1 MYVHKDPML
10 SPKNQ
15 GFFCGRTNLIN
26 NKFCFRSYNC
36 FKDVARHGE
45 AKAYLFFKMYIINR
59 SKTQEIDLCSVS
71 RRHTDGSATPV
82 EILMG
87 ACNQGEKFLDSD
99 CISSQALRLL
109 CSYISKPRS
118 SALSCDLNSF
128 SCLFCCSLSFSCC
141 CLL

>member
-1 MYVHKDPML
+1 ML
-10 SPKNQ
+10 SPKNS

-45 AKAYLFFKMYIINR
+45 AKAYLFFKICIINR
-59 SKTQEIDLCSVS
+59 SKTQEIDLHSV
-71 RRHTDGSATPV
+71 ATHSGWLCYSLLTLRW
-82 EILMG
+82 EL
-87 ACNQGEKFLDSD
+87 CNQGEKFLDSD

-118 SALSCDLNSF
+118 LALSCDLSSF
-128 SCLFCCSLSFSCC
+128 SCLFCCSLSFSRC